1 MKLDYKQEHSIHGQC
16 IAQAYKE
23 AQKQAQ
29 PLVDQA
35 KEGAA
40 QAQAKLQ
47 QIAGD
52 VTGGSS
58 GGAAAQGEL
67 DKGQTIDSDKL
78 AAMSDLLANTLGSGR
93 L

>member
-1 MKLDYKQEHSIHGQC
+1 M
-16 IAQAYKE
+16 
-23 AQKQAQ
+23 
-29 PLVDQA
+29 DQA
-35 KEGAA
+35 KAGAA

-47 QIAGD
+47 EIAGD
-52 VTGGSS
+52 ATGASS

-67 DKGQTIDSDKL
+67 DKGKTIDSDKL